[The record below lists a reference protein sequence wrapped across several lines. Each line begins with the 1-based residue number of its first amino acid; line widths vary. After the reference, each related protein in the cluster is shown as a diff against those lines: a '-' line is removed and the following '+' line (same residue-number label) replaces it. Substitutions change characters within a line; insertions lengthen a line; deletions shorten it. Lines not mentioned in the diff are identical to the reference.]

1 MGRTHEALLQAEEQ
15 YRKFFQPVLGKG
27 PHVKPSQVSSATRT
41 RTDVVPTPRLAIQP
55 KFIEYYDDLKT
66 NLAARYPNGS
76 VKTILFSATYHG
88 VGCSTTAVNFA
99 AALSKDPELKVLLA
113 EVNLRTPSPHKV
125 YKAASSLKLKDLL
138 AGNTLQPMQF
148 KRVMPWNFYV
158 MTSGGN
164 HKEPLRLLESG
175 RFGQILKAVRHR
187 FDFVI
192 LDGPPVLHFAESRV
206 LSRMVDGT
214 VLVIHS
220 GGTRREVAMRAKQ
233 QLEDAGAK
241 ILGVILN
248 KRRYYIP
255 EWIYRRL

>member
-15 YRKFFQPVLGKG
+15 YRKGFQTGSDKG
-27 PHVKPSQVSSATRT
+27 SSVKLAQVRAAAPT
-41 RTDVVPTPRLAIQP
+41 RTDAVPTPRLAMAP

-66 NLAARYPNGS
+66 SLAARYPNGS
-76 VKTILFSATYHG
+76 IKTILFSGTYHG
-88 VGCSTTAVNFA
+88 VGCSTTSVNFA
-99 AALSKDPELKVLLA
+99 ATLAKDSELRVLLA

-125 YKAASSLKLKDLL
+125 YKAASSVKLKDLL
-138 AGNTLQPMQF
+138 TGNTLQPMQF

-164 HKEPLRLLESG
+164 HAEPLRLLESG

-192 LDGPPVLHFAESRV
+192 LDGPPVPHFAEFRV

-214 VLVIHS
+214 VLVVHS
-220 GGTRREVAMRAKQ
+220 GGTRRDVALRAKQ

-255 EWIYRRL
+255 ECIYKRL